1 MCECFKAL
9 TQLLEDAKLYS
20 DQLKPPQGEIR
31 ICVELSDT
39 KEAATLVLGNNPQ
52 VLEDAQNPDCKILM
66 EKRVLLDL
74 LERKAD
80 AFALAGR
87 GKTGEKRPIDFEIY
101 DKERVEEIWEVIR
114 AVLTCFFTP
123 GKIKVK
129 SLKPELAGLAHGAH
143 PIPLAYW
150 NGMRSSWIL
159 VKKGEILNKEG
170 ERDPWPQLFMILQG
184 KGKCVVGC
192 KELGIEPSLVVYVPK
207 NTIHKLM
214 AEEDTTLI
222 WLAWQA
228 H

>member
-1 MCECFKAL
+1 MNECFKAL
-9 TQLLEDAKLYS
+9 TRLLEDATLYI
-20 DQLKPPQGEIR
+20 DQLKPPQGETR

-39 KEAATLVLGNNPQ
+39 KETATLVLGNNPQ
-52 VLEDAQNPDCKILM
+52 VLKDSQNPDCKILM

-87 GKTGEKRPIDFEIY
+87 GKMDEKRPIDFEIY
-101 DKERVEEIWEVIR
+101 NKERAGEIWEVIKT
-114 AVLTCFFTP
+114 VLTCFFTP

-143 PIPLAYW
+143 PIPLVYW

-184 KGKCVVGC
+184 KGRCVVGGV
-192 KELGIEPSLVVYVPK
+192 ELGIEPSLVVYVPK
-207 NTIHKLM
+207 NTVHQLM
-214 AEEDTTLI
+214 AEEDTTMI